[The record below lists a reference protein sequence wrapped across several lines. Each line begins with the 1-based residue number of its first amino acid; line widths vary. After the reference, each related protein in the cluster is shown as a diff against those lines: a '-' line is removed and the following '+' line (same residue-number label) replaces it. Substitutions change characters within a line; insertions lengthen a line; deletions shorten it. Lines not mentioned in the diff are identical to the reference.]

1 MKYKVLWYAKQD
13 ELKIWADSNDIQ
25 EVDIKTVF
33 LLGEHIVR
41 DIFVIP
47 PPEVNWK
54 LKKINEC
61 IYGEHIVRDIFVIP
75 PPAVNWKLKKLNE
88 CIYGLSILT
97 QDLYQKL
104 IQYYRCM
111 MKMAICKGL
120 FSSMLMIFSLQEV
133 RIFTSQLQRI

>member
-47 PPEVNWK
+47 
-54 LKKINEC
+54 L
-61 IYGEHIVRDIFVIP
+61 
-75 PPAVNWKLKKLNE
+75 PAVNWKLKKLNE

-97 QDLYQKL
+97 QDLYHKL
-104 IQYYRCM
+104 IQYYRYM

-120 FSSMLMIFSLQEV
+120 FLSMLMIFSLQEV